1 MAGQSAGILVYR
13 RNKKTIEFFLVH
25 PGGPFWAKKDLGAWS
40 IPKGEYHPDED
51 ALSAAQRE
59 FEEETGQKIGGKFI
73 ALTPIKQKAGK
84 IVNAWLVEGTVDV
97 NAIRSNSF
105 EMEWPPKS
113 GQKQSFPEVDKGG
126 WFDAATAKEKIN
138 ANQAGLIDEAMKL
151 IED

>member
-1 MAGQSAGILVYR
+1 MASQSAGILVYR

-40 IPKGEYHPDED
+40 IPKGEYDPDED
-51 ALSAAQRE
+51 ALAAAQRE
-59 FEEETGQKIGGKFI
+59 FEEETGQKIAGKFT

-84 IVNAWLVEGTVDV
+84 IVNAWVVEGNVDV
-97 NAIRSNSF
+97 DAIRSNSF

-113 GQKQSFPEVDKGG
+113 GRKQSFPEVDKGG
-126 WFDAATAKEKIN
+126 WFDTAIAKEKIN